1 MPQVILDIEIEEEC
15 WQKVL
20 PDVLQIA
27 EKVKNAAVDYVFEN
41 ADIEVLKAN
50 KPLLISVCLSDD
62 EHVRELNRD
71 FRGKDKPTNVLT
83 FANVDFADF
92 KAENE
97 VFGEIDLGNIII
109 AYETMQKEADIE
121 KITLEAHFCHLLT
134 HGILHILG
142 FDHIEDEEAE
152 YMESFE
158 REILH
163 NLGIADPYGAEN

>member
-1 MPQVILDIEIEEEC
+1 MSQVVLDIEVEEER
-15 WQKVL
+15 WQKALSSVSS
-20 PDVLQIA
+20 VA
-27 EKVKNAAVDYVFEN
+27 EKVKDATIDYVFKN
-41 ADIEVLKAN
+41 ANIEVLKAN
-50 KPLLISVCLSDD
+50 KPLIISVCLSND

-71 FRGKDKPTNVLT
+71 FRNMDKPTNVLT
-83 FANVDFADF
+83 FANMDFADF

-109 AYETMQKEADIE
+109 AYETMQKEADVE
-121 KITLEAHFCHLLT
+121 NITLQAHFCHLLT

-158 REILH
+158 RAILQ
-163 NLGIADPYGAEN
+163 NLGIADPYKEEN